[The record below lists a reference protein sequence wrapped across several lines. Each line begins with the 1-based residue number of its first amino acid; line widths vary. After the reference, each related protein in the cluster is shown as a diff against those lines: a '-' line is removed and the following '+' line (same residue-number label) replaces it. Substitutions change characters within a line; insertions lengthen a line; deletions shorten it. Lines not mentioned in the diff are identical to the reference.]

1 MTFAKDV
8 APILYKSCVSCHRP
22 DSFAPMSLLNYENA
36 RRYAP
41 RIKSRVQARIMP
53 PWHVDRTVGIQEFEN
68 DASLTDEQIETIVR

>member
-1 MTFAKDV
+1 
-8 APILYKSCVSCHRP
+8 
-22 DSFAPMSLLNYENA
+22 MSLLNYENA